1 MTREAFAS
9 ANFTYVTQH
18 FFRLWEVHNEI
29 SLKVIRRNNKM
40 IREIGVRIRKNTR
53 RNGNEVQALWPDIQ
67 KCLLCFEDE
76 GRWDEA
82 RVFQYLE
89 KTYW

>member
-1 MTREAFAS
+1 
-9 ANFTYVTQH
+9 
-18 FFRLWEVHNEI
+18 
-29 SLKVIRRNNKM
+29 M
-40 IREIGVRIRKNTR
+40 IRGMGVRLRKNMPRT
-53 RNGNEVQALWPDIQ
+53 GNEVQALWPDIQ